1 MALDAGKGALPPE
14 RKRAYVREMF
24 SEIARHYDLLNNLL
38 SFGLHRRWK
47 RHAARLARLV
57 PGGRA
62 LDVCCG
68 TGDLA
73 VLLHERIGAEG
84 RAVGIDFAAPMVQI
98 ARQRSGGRGRIWF
111 VQGDAESLPLPDA
124 AFDAV
129 TVGFG
134 VRNVARLDVAL
145 RELHRVLRPGG
156 RAVILEFS
164 RPRNALFRA
173 LYDFYSY
180 TAIPWVGRRL
190 SHHPD
195 AYLYLPTSIRHWP
208 NQEAFARI
216 LAAVG
221 FTHVRYE
228 NLLWG
233 AVAVHVGE
241 KGTVPGEVQETK
253 AHPENK
259 TQGRLADRGVP

>member
-1 MALDAGKGALPPE
+1 
-14 RKRAYVREMF
+14 MF
-24 SEIARHYDLLNNLL
+24 SEIARYYDLLNNLL

-47 RHAARLARLV
+47 RYAARAARLV
-57 PGGRA
+57 PGGSA

-73 VLLHERIGAEG
+73 VLLKEHVGAQG
-84 RAVGIDFAAPMVQI
+84 TAVGIDFAPPMVEI
-98 ARQRSGGRGRIWF
+98 ARERCAGARRIWF

-124 AFDAV
+124 SFDAV
-129 TVGFG
+129 TIGFG
-134 VRNVARLDVAL
+134 VRNLSHLEVAL

-156 RAVILEFS
+156 RAVILEFG

-180 TAIPWVGRRL
+180 TAIPWLGRRL
-190 SHHPD
+190 SRHPD

-208 NQEAFARI
+208 DQDEFARI
-216 LAAVG
+216 LTDVG
-221 FTHVRYE
+221 FASVRYR
-228 NLLWG
+228 NLLFG

-241 KGTVPGEVQETK
+241 KNGDQISEIGDQ
-253 AHPENK
+253 
-259 TQGRLADRGVP
+259 R

>member
-1 MALDAGKGALPPE
+1 MALNAGKGGLPPE
-14 RKRAYVREMF
+14 HKRAYVRAMF

-38 SFGLHRRWK
+38 SFGLHKRWK
-47 RHAARLARLV
+47 RYAANAAAVV
-57 PGGRA
+57 PGGWA

-73 VLLHERIGAEG
+73 LLLKQRVRESG
-84 RAVGIDFAAPMVQI
+84 RALGVDFAPPMVEI
-98 ARQRSGGRGRIWF
+98 ARERSAGRSGLWF

-134 VRNVARLDVAL
+134 VRNVGRLDVAL

-156 RAVILEFS
+156 RAVILEFG

-190 SHHPD
+190 SRHPD
-195 AYLYLPTSIRHWP
+195 AYLYLPTSIRGWP
-208 NQEAFARI
+208 DQDEFARM
-216 LAAVG
+216 LTDVG
-221 FTHVRYE
+221 FAGVRYK
-228 NLLWG
+228 NLLFG

-241 KGTVPGEVQETK
+241 KPNPGNRGTDKEELPKAAARIEV
-253 AHPENK
+253 AS
-259 TQGRLADRGVP
+259 

>member
-1 MALDAGKGALPPE
+1 
-14 RKRAYVREMF
+14 MF
-24 SEIARHYDLLNNLL
+24 SEIARHYDLLNSLL

-47 RHAARLARLV
+47 RYAASLAAPRSA
-57 PGGRA
+57 GSI

-73 VLLHERIGAEG
+73 LLLKRYIGESG
-84 RAVGIDFAAPMVQI
+84 RAVGVDFAPPMVEI
-98 ARQRSGGRGRIWF
+98 ARERSSGRGRIWF

-124 AFDAV
+124 GFDAI
-129 TVGFG
+129 TIGFG
-134 VRNVARLDVAL
+134 VRNLSRVEVAL

-156 RAVILEFS
+156 RAVILEFG

-190 SHHPD
+190 SRHPD

-208 NQEAFARI
+208 DQDEFAQI
-216 LAAVG
+216 LTDVG
-221 FTHVRYE
+221 FASVRYR
-228 NLLWG
+228 NLLFG

-241 KGTVPGEVQETK
+241 KRAANPGNRSAIEEEQPRAAQRVEVVP
-253 AHPENK
+253 
-259 TQGRLADRGVP
+259 